1 MSSGPAS
8 AWSVRRT
15 IRRGGR
21 YGLVALAL
29 TFSLLPVYWMLVT
42 AIQRTADLYGW
53 PPRVAPNFAEI
64 AVFGRLFATQP
75 IGRWLANSFV
85 VGTGAAVLAVTASVF
100 GAYSL
105 SRFRYRGRGTVG
117 FLLLLTQMLPTAVL
131 IVPLFVLFN
140 RVGLLDSRLGLI
152 LANAAITAPITVWIL
167 KAFFDAIP
175 VEIEEAALVD
185 GCSRVGVLRRI
196 TIPLST
202 PALVTAFA
210 IGFFEAWNEFVF
222 AVTFVSDQSLWVTS
236 VGLASWIGYL
246 ETPIEIMMAGAV
258 VFTLPSV
265 LVFLVLQR
273 RLATGL
279 VAGAIR

>member
-1 MSSGPAS
+1 
-8 AWSVRRT
+8 
-15 IRRGGR
+15 
-21 YGLVALAL
+21 
-29 TFSLLPVYWMLVT
+29 
-42 AIQRTADLYGW
+42 
-53 PPRVAPNFAEI
+53 
-64 AVFGRLFATQP
+64 
-75 IGRWLANSFV
+75 LANSV
-85 VGTGAAVLAVTASVF
+85 LVGTGAAALAVAVSVL

-105 SRFRYRGRGTVG
+105 SRFRYPGRGTAG
-117 FLLLLTQMLPTAVL
+117 FLLLLTQMLPAAVL

-140 RVGLLDSRLGLI
+140 GVGLLDSRLGLV
-152 LANAAITAPITVWIL
+152 LANAAVTAPITVWLL
-167 KAFFDAIP
+167 KASFDTIP

-185 GCSRVGVLRRI
+185 GRARLGILRRI
-196 TIPLST
+196 TLSLST

-222 AVTFVSDQSLWVTS
+222 AVTFIGDQSLWVTS

-246 ETPIEIMMAGAV
+246 ETPIEIMMASAV

-273 RLATGL
+273 RLVAGL

>member
-1 MSSGPAS
+1 VGRQLLDG
-8 AWSVRRT
+8 RRAL
-15 IRRGGR
+15 RRAGHSL
-21 YGLVALAL
+21 LVALAL
-29 TFSLLPVYWMLVT
+29 VFAVLPVYWMVVT
-42 AIQRTADLYGW
+42 AMQRTGDLYVW
-53 PPRVAPNFAEI
+53 PPRLIPNLLEFG
-64 AVFGRLFATQP
+64 VFGRLFATQP

-85 VGTGAAVLAVTASVF
+85 VGSGAASLAIAASVL

-105 SRFRYRGRGTVG
+105 SRFRYRGRSTAG

-140 RVGLLDSRLGLI
+140 EVGLLDSRLGLI
-152 LANAAITAPITVWIL
+152 LVNGAITAPITVWLI

-175 VEIEEAALVD
+175 IEIEEAALVD
-185 GCSRVGVLRRI
+185 GCSRLGVLRRV
-196 TIPLST
+196 TLPLSM

-246 ETPIEIMMAGAV
+246 ETPVEIMMSGAV

-265 LVFLVLQR
+265 VVFLVLQR
-273 RLATGL
+273 RLVAGL

>member
-1 MSSGPAS
+1 VARRRPDGRR
-8 AWSVRRT
+8 RRT
-15 IRRGGR
+15 LGR
-21 YGLVALAL
+21 AGHHLLVAVAL
-29 TFSLLPVYWMLVT
+29 LFALLPVYWMVVT
-42 AIQRTADLYGW
+42 AVQRTADLYAW
-53 PPRVAPNFAEI
+53 PPRLLPNVRELG
-64 AVFGRLFATQP
+64 VFGRLFATQP

-85 VGTGAAVLAVTASVF
+85 VGSGAATLAVAASVF

-105 SRFRYRGRGTVG
+105 SRFRYRGRGTAG

-140 RVGLLDSRLGLI
+140 GVGLLDSRLGLI
-152 LANAAITAPITVWIL
+152 LANAAITAPITVWLL

-185 GCSRVGVLRRI
+185 GCSRLGVLRRI
-196 TIPLST
+196 TLPLSM

-246 ETPIEIMMAGAV
+246 ETPIEIMMSGAV

-265 LVFLVLQR
+265 IVFLVLQR
-273 RLATGL
+273 RLVAGL
-279 VAGAIR
+279 VTGAIR

>member
-1 MSSGPAS
+1 MGFA
-8 AWSVRRT
+8 
-15 IRRGGR
+15 
-21 YGLVALAL
+21 
-29 TFSLLPVYWMLVT
+29 LLPVYWMLVT
-42 AIQRTADLYGW
+42 AVQRTADLYAW
-53 PPRVAPNFAEI
+53 PPRLVPNVGELGVFA
-64 AVFGRLFATQP
+64 RLFATQP

-85 VGTGAAVLAVTASVF
+85 VGTGAAALAVAASVL

-105 SRFRYRGRGTVG
+105 SRFRYPGRGAAG
-117 FLLLLTQMLPTAVL
+117 FLLLLTQMLPTAIL

-140 RVGLLDSRLGLI
+140 EVGLLDSRLGLV
-152 LANAAITAPITVWIL
+152 LANAAVTAPITVWLL

-175 VEIEEAALVD
+175 VEIEEAAQVD
-185 GCSRVGVLRRI
+185 GCSRLGVLRRI
-196 TIPLST
+196 TLPLST

-246 ETPIEIMMAGAV
+246 ETPIEIMMSGAV
-258 VFTLPSV
+258 VFTIPSV
-265 LVFLVLQR
+265 IVFLVLQR
-273 RLATGL
+273 RLVVGL